1 MKLHGREKRKKG
13 GMEGGEKVERK
24 LCLFCFVFI
33 RNIAMI
39 KYFIRTNFRKQ
50 GFMGMESV
58 VATDSIMQ
66 RSIQLLLAHILA
78 DLKKK

>member
-58 VATDSIMQ
+58 VATIALCRGAFSYC
-66 RSIQLLLAHILA
+66 LLTS
-78 DLKKK
+78 